1 MKPGVVKKFSVT
13 TLPFK
18 CMDNINSFLKAL
30 DEFGVNRE
38 ETFQTVDLW
47 ERVNLHSVQIC
58 LSALARKASKFGLK
72 GFGPKESEENK
83 RNFTEEQLKQ
93 GETIIN
99 LQYGTNKG
107 ANASGIKFGTFN
119 RL

>member
-1 MKPGVVKKFSVT
+1 
-13 TLPFK
+13 
-18 CMDNINSFLKAL
+18 MDNINSFLKAL

-83 RNFTEEQLKQ
+83 RNFTDEQLKQ